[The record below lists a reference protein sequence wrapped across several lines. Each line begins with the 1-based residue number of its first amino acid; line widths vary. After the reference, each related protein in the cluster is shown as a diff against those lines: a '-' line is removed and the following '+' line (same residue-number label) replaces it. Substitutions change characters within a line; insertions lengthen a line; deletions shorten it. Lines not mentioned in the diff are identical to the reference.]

1 MAGLSTA
8 GRTGGRRGAPG
19 PCPGRGRSGGSL
31 SGGLFPTCE
40 RRGAPALR
48 CRGAHRG
55 PGARPA
61 RAPAPRPPHALL
73 LRCPRAGLRP
83 PGVHGPQ
90 RGPAALL
97 GPAVG
102 ARLLLQ
108 HALPSLENARATL
121 PRWALGT
128 PCPVPQLGGPAAPA
142 LGTRFPRY
150 GPAGTRSAVRGAELR
165 AELPPA
171 PQGQYRARGFLPTQ
185 GDWTTR
191 LRGSCVR
198 RPPCWSPS
206 EWEAEGRA
214 PAGPQV
220 SGLAGLSALR
230 MGVYF
235 RRMLGQIPENLPSA
249 CCLHEAQTIYLY
261 KCFY

>member
-1 MAGLSTA
+1 MQGRAQGPGRSARTRSRTQAAARAPAPLSPRRA
-8 GRTGGRRGAPG
+8 QASRGARPSARTRGAPG
-19 PCPGRGRSGGSL
+19 PRRGRAAA
-31 SGGLFPTCE
+31 FATCTPVPGE
-40 RRGAPALR
+40 REGDAPSVGAGHPVPRATAR
-48 CRGAHRG
+48 R
-55 PGARPA
+55 PSGARV
-61 RAPAPRPPHALL
+61 RD
-73 LRCPRAGLRP
+73 
-83 PGVHGPQ
+83 
-90 RGPAALL
+90 
-97 GPAVG
+97 
-102 ARLLLQ
+102 
-108 HALPSLENARATL
+108 
-121 PRWALGT
+121 
-128 PCPVPQLGGPAAPA
+128 PV
-142 LGTRFPRY
+142 
-150 GPAGTRSAVRGAELR
+150 PAGTRSAVRGAELR

-198 RPPCWSPS
+198 RRPCWSPS
-206 EWEAEGRA
+206 EREAEGRA